1 MMEAVNIVY
10 RDDKIAKKSFPN
22 NKQLKLYGHHIYD
35 GLV

>member
-1 MMEAVNIVY
+1 MMQAVNIVY
-10 RDDKIAKKSFPN
+10 RDDKIAKSFPN